1 MESVQPQL
9 EGLFSD
15 RGHVGGHGRMCPEL
29 AAERLRRCHPGRQSG
44 GTFTVPGAGK
54 RHAAHDP

>member
-1 MESVQPQL
+1 
-9 EGLFSD
+9 
-15 RGHVGGHGRMCPEL
+15 MCPEL